1 MMMNLNLNIIEDS
14 SVQMNESD
22 LNSAISFLRDK
33 LPHGNVKRIV
43 LINPPD
49 GDSTMFRLNVAKRGR
64 YNNNPPYGL
73 GVLATIVR
81 SIGIEVKICNLN
93 HDILKSSKNSKEDFD
108 FDAIWKQE
116 VDKLMEEFNP
126 DIVGITCLFTMT
138 HESFKKVVNQVGN
151 FGVPIIAG
159 GVHVT
164 NDVDA
169 VLKDVP
175 KIDVVILREGEIAL
189 RSLLLRLNDRN
200 STAVMGQVVFN
211 QEKILKFL
219 NDVRPEVKD
228 FDVHPAM
235 DLMQVSELSDAGCVG
250 AYHYLKPLNTKISTV
265 LSNRGCRGKCTFCCV
280 STFNG
285 RGVRQR
291 NVVTVVDEIEK
302 LRDDY
307 GITHITWLDDDLLAN
322 NVRCMSLFEEISK
335 RNLGI
340 TWDASNGLIA
350 AFCTDEIIHAAADS
364 GCIGLVIG
372 VESGNPEIL
381 RQIKKPGTVE
391 NFRKA
396 AEVIRKYPQI
406 YANVF
411 LMIGFPDETISQI
424 QETINL
430 AFELNL
436 DWYKI
441 NTLQPLPNTPIYDSM
456 LGNGILEQTSITKI
470 HFDKQGGF
478 GKVEDIESN
487 KEVIRDT
494 VEKIFLSN
502 DGNYVPNASEL
513 TDIWLYMVYHLNFER
528 LGNLNCEQKAHQHY
542 LHLNHISTKVMP
554 DHAFALYY
562 MGIIDSL
569 LNRNISEST
578 VNRLTTQLSE
588 SKYWLNRFFEVGIS
602 NSLHPIWEKDLGR
615 ILQVNK

>member
-1 MMMNLNLNIIEDS
+1 MLNLLQITS
-14 SVQMNESD
+14 ESIGEAD
-22 LNSAISFLRDK
+22 LNLAISSLRDK
-33 LPHGNVKRIV
+33 LPRGRVGKIL

-73 GVLATIVR
+73 GVLATVVR
-81 SIGIEVKICNLN
+81 SLGIEVSICNLN
-93 HDILKSSKNSKEDFD
+93 HEVLKSTKNLKSDVDFD
-108 FDAIWKQE
+108 FDATWKQE
-116 VDKLMEEFNP
+116 VDKRMKEFDP

-138 HESFKKVVNQVGN
+138 HESFKKVVNHVSSFN
-151 FGVPIIAG
+151 VPIIAG
-159 GVHVT
+159 GVHIT

-169 VLKDVP
+169 VIQDIP
-175 KIDVVILREGEIAL
+175 KIDVVILREGEVAL
-189 RSLLLRLNDRN
+189 RSLLLRLNDVD
-200 STAVMGQVVFN
+200 STAVMGQIVFN
-211 QEKILKFL
+211 QKKVLKFL
-219 NDVRPEVKD
+219 DDLRPEVKD
-228 FDVHPAM
+228 FDVLPAM
-235 DLMQVSELSDAGCVG
+235 DLMQVSELSAAGCVG
-250 AYHYLKPLNTKISTV
+250 AYHYLKPPNTKISTV

-291 NVVTVVDEIEK
+291 NVVSVVDEIEK
-302 LRDDY
+302 LRDNY

-322 NVRCMSLFEEISK
+322 HVRCMSLFDEISK
-335 RNLGI
+335 RKLGI

-350 AFCTDEIIHAAADS
+350 AFCTDEVIHAAADS

-396 AEVIRKYPQI
+396 AEVVRKYPQI

-411 LMIGFPDETISQI
+411 LMIGFPNETISQI

-430 AFELNL
+430 AFELDL

-456 LGNGILEQTSITKI
+456 LGSGILEQTPITKI
-470 HFDKQGGF
+470 HFDKQGGY

-487 KEVIRDT
+487 KEIIRST
-494 VEKIFLSN
+494 VEKIFVSK
-502 DGNYVPNASEL
+502 DKDYVPNVSEL

-528 LGNLNCEQKAHQHY
+528 LQNLKCEKKAHQHY

-562 MGIIDSL
+562 MGVIDSM
-569 LNRNISEST
+569 LNRSLNENT
-578 VNRLTTQLSE
+578 VSRLSKQLSE
-588 SKYWLNRFFEVGIS
+588 SKYWRNRFFEVGIS
-602 NSLHPIWEKDLGR
+602 SSLHSAWEKDLSQ
-615 ILQVNK
+615 ILSQESL

>member
-1 MMMNLNLNIIEDS
+1 MKLSLDTIEDFPT
-14 SVQMNESD
+14 QMSESN
-22 LNSAISFLRDK
+22 LNSAISFLRNK
-33 LPHGNVKRIV
+33 LPRGNVKRIL

-49 GDSTMFRLNVAKRGR
+49 GDVTMFRLNVAKRGR

-73 GVLATIVR
+73 GVLATIAR
-81 SIGIEVKICNLN
+81 SMGIEVKMCNLN
-93 HDILKSSKNSKEDFD
+93 HFILKSTKDSKGDFD

-116 VDKLMEEFNP
+116 VDRLIEKFEP
-126 DIVGITCLFTMT
+126 DIVGVTCLFTMT
-138 HESFKKVVNQVGN
+138 HESFKKVVNHING
-151 FGVPIIAG
+151 FGIPVIAG
-159 GVHVT
+159 GVHIT
-164 NDVDA
+164 NDVD
-169 VLKDVP
+169 VVIKDVP
-175 KIDVVILREGEIAL
+175 AIDVVILREGEIAF
-189 RSLLLRLNDRN
+189 RSLLERLNDKS
-200 STAVMGQVVFN
+200 STAIMGQVVFN
-211 QEKILKFL
+211 QKTILKFL
-219 NDVRPEVKD
+219 NEVRPEVED

-235 DLMQVSELSDAGCVG
+235 DLMQVSELSDVGCVG
-250 AYHYLKPLNTKISTV
+250 AYHYLKPINTKISTI

-280 STFNG
+280 SKFNG

-291 NVVTVVDEIEK
+291 SVVSVVDEMEK
-302 LRDDY
+302 LRDDH

-322 NVRCMSLFEEISK
+322 RQRTMNLFEEISK
-335 RNLGI
+335 RNLGV

-381 RQIKKPGTVE
+381 KQIKKPGTVE

-396 AEVIRKYPQI
+396 ADVIRKYPQI
-406 YANVF
+406 YANAF
-411 LMIGFPDETISQI
+411 LMIGFPNETISQI

-430 AFELNL
+430 AFELDL

-441 NTLQPLPNTPIYDSM
+441 NTLQPLPNTPIYDAM

-487 KEVIRDT
+487 KQAIRDT
-494 VEKIFLSN
+494 VEKIFLVNSS
-502 DGNYVPNASEL
+502 DYVPNSEEL

-528 LGNLNCEQKAHQHY
+528 LQKLRCEQKAHQHY
-542 LHLNHISTKVMP
+542 MHLNHISTKVMP

-562 MGIIDSL
+562 MGVIDSF
-569 LNRNISEST
+569 LNRSVNEST
-578 VNRLTTQLSE
+578 VSRLTKQLSE
-588 SKYWLNRFFEVGIS
+588 SNYWLNRFFEVGIS
-602 NSLHPIWEKDLGR
+602 NYLHPVWNKDLAR